1 MTTTTTRKGKGTE
14 RPEADEEKCREALAA
29 LYKNVTMAAHGVN
42 VLTPYV
48 TDRQAAKAMRKQAE
62 QYDTFADQIKD
73 LCKQCDFRP
82 TALCRAA
89 QLMSEVSLKLKMLSD
104 GSLTHA
110 AKILMQGTLNG
121 IIDLCRIDCEQVSD
135 DIRSLHGQ
143 VLNYEETALEN
154 AKQWL

>member
-1 MTTTTTRKGKGTE
+1 
-14 RPEADEEKCREALAA
+14 
-29 LYKNVTMAAHGVN
+29 
-42 VLTPYV
+42 
-48 TDRQAAKAMRKQAE
+48 
-62 QYDTFADQIKD
+62 
-73 LCKQCDFRP
+73 
-82 TALCRAA
+82 
-89 QLMSEVSLKLKMLSD
+89 MSEVSLKLKMLSD